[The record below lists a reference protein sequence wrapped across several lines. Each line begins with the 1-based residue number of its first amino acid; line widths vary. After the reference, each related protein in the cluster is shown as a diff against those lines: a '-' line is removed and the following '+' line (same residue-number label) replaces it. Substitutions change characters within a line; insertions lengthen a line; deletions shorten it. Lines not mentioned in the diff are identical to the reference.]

1 MSAFF
6 QRGKCRCVISF
17 MRNNSESRNLT
28 TQNAFISSISAFLQ
42 TETVLIQ
49 CKRFRGKINIQR
61 PRPPF
66 YTRKLYNAVTEPVYP
81 FKTAVDLCQEKRTAQ
96 KAQKQLT
103 LEEGLH
109 PYQKILAKELGDEF
123 GSAKMVLLCQKNS
136 MDAFEFFNFR
146 VAMHKK
152 NIKTKASGRKLIHAA
167 IKDTKYSSMLP
178 LLMQTPHNCILF
190 SDEWNVDD
198 ALKILKKSTK
208 VILLA
213 GSLGDH
219 YMSKTQL
226 ENYANLP
233 DLTTLRAQFVATLNA
248 AGGQLYN
255 NLQTHQ
261 SNFVYMLDA
270 HADAL
275 KSQTKSNDADST
287 KTDAND
293 KEI

>member
-1 MSAFF
+1 M
-6 QRGKCRCVISF
+6 
-17 MRNNSESRNLT
+17 
-28 TQNAFISSISAFLQ
+28 FISLPAFLQ
-42 TETVLIQ
+42 TENVLIQ

-66 YTRKLYNAVTEPVYP
+66 YTRKLFNAVTEPIYP
-81 FKTAVDLCQEKRTAQ
+81 FKTAVDLCHEKRTER
-96 KAQKQLT
+96 KALKQLT
-103 LEEGLH
+103 IEDALH
-109 PYQKILAKELGDEF
+109 PYQKILAKELADVF
-123 GSAKMVLLCQKNS
+123 DAANMVLLCQKNS
-136 MDAFEFFNFR
+136 MDAFDFFNFR

-152 NIKTKASGRKLIHAA
+152 NIRTKATGRKLLNAA
-167 IKDTKYSSMLP
+167 IKDTKYSAMLP
-178 LLMQTPHNCILF
+178 ILMQTSHNCLLF
-190 SDEWNVDD
+190 SGEWNVDD
-198 ALKILKKSTK
+198 ALKVLKKTPK

-219 YMSKTQL
+219 YMSKSQL

-255 NLQTHQ
+255 HLQAHQ

-275 KSQTKSNDADST
+275 KNQTKPNDADSQ
-287 KTDAND
+287 KGDAND
-293 KEI
+293 